1 MTGTATG
8 RALLGLAAV
17 VSTGVLLAGPAAAA
31 PHDPQTHTLQQGE
44 LADGQIVNTI
54 SLRLDGNG
62 VLHAQ
67 ERITFGGE
75 GPAEFTR
82 TFLLREPYDTDHD
95 RLYELTGLTAQS
107 GDGTPVEVTVTE
119 DETTLNAT
127 LDVAGAPV
135 VIVDYQVTGTV
146 SEVGDRL
153 ELEWTAVGGYSD
165 FVEETTVVVD
175 APNPPQALSCAAG
188 EPLSSIYC
196 TASDMGGPQALVAR
210 FLQADLDAGQTL
222 GIVVSYPPGTAD
234 SSLILDRSWSLT
246 SAFAITPAT
255 AGVFGLLLVVLVGG
269 LVLLIWV
276 RGRDERALRSEARKA
291 DHAPLEPGV
300 GGNLQFHPPDNVHP
314 GQIGTLIDEQADV
327 VDITATVV
335 DLAVRGYLRIEEL
348 PHQRYSSVDWLLTR
362 TGQRGEETLLTYE
375 RLLLEAL
382 FPRGP
387 RTRLSE
393 LDEEFANRLADVR
406 EELYRDMV
414 RLKWFARRPNRERNQ
429 WTTVG
434 IVLSLLGA
442 VVTVLL
448 AIFTHAAFTG
458 LALVIAGAA
467 VTVGA
472 QYMPAKTKLGS
483 AVFAHVAG
491 FRAYLLRARVDDVP
505 PERRVHL
512 FSRYLPYAIIFD
524 NVEHWAR
531 ILAAAGAEESG
542 GQGLS
547 WYRGPQDWTLGDFA
561 DSIKAFTLTLSGV
574 ISSTRQ
580 FRSLI

>member
-1 MTGTATG
+1 M
-8 RALLGLAAV
+8 
-17 VSTGVLLAGPAAAA
+17 SA
-31 PHDPQTHTLQQGE
+31 PHDPQTHTIQQDE
-44 LADGQIVNTI
+44 IADGQILNVI
-54 SLRLDGNG
+54 SLRLDEKG
-62 VLHAQ
+62 VLHAE
-67 ERITFGGE
+67 ERITFGGG
-75 GPAEFTR
+75 GPEEFTR

-95 RLYELTGLTAQS
+95 RLYGVSGLTAQG
-107 GDGTPVEVTVTE
+107 GDGRPVEVSLVE
-119 DETTLNAT
+119 DDTAMAAT
-127 LDVAGAPV
+127 LAVGGAEV
-135 VIVDYQVTGTV
+135 VILDYRVDGTV

-153 ELEWTAVGGYSD
+153 ELEWTVVGGYSET
-165 FVEETTVVVD
+165 VEETRVVVD
-175 APNPPQALSCAAG
+175 APDRPQALSCAAG
-188 EPLSSIYC
+188 EPRSSIYC
-196 TASDMGGPQALVAR
+196 TSSNMGGPEALVAH
-210 FLQADLDAGQTL
+210 FMQADLEPGQTFD
-222 GIVVSYPPGTAD
+222 IVVSYPGQTAQ
-234 SSLILDRSWSLT
+234 STLMLSRSWSLT
-246 SAFAITPAT
+246 SAFAITPVT

-276 RGRDERALRSEARKA
+276 RDRDERALRSEARKA
-291 DHAPLEPGV
+291 DQAPVEAGV
-300 GGNLQFHPPDNVHP
+300 GGHLRFQPPDNVHP

-348 PHQRYSSVDWLLTR
+348 PHERRYSSADWLLTR
-362 TGQRGEETLLTYE
+362 TGQRGEETLLPYE
-375 RLLLEAL
+375 RLLLDAL
-382 FPRGP
+382 FPKGP
-387 RTRLSE
+387 QTRLSE
-393 LDEEFANRLADVR
+393 LGEDFSVQLADVR

-414 RLKWFARRPNRERNQ
+414 RLKWFARRPNRERSQ

-434 IVLSLLGA
+434 IVLTLLGGL
-442 VVTVLL
+442 VTVLL

-491 FRAYLLRARVDDVP
+491 FRAYLLRARVDDIP
-505 PERRVHL
+505 AERRVHV

-531 ILAAAGAEESG
+531 ILAAAGAEESPE
-542 GQGLS
+542 QGLF

-574 ISSTRQ
+574 ISNTRQ